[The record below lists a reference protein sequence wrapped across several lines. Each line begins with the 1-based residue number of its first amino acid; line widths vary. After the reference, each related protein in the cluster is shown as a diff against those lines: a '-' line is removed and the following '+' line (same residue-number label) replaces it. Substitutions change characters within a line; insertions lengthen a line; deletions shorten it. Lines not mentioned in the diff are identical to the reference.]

1 MVIENILQNEILE
14 INKEIIKK
22 RVSLEK
28 LLKEPFI
35 ESSNKVIQLDKNCL
49 ERIAKNC
56 NLPKSQIFLPIT
68 FFIPAGSYEGYILSK
83 NDAEVVSALEFDL
96 HLRNDRYW
104 LPKYQ
109 IRKLIRD
116 CPGIFQSVIVP

>member
-1 MVIENILQNEILE
+1 MVIENILQNDILG
-14 INKEIIKK
+14 INRDLIKK

-28 LLKEPFI
+28 LLKEPVI
-35 ESSNKVIQLDKNCL
+35 ETSTGAVNLDINCL
-49 ERIAKNC
+49 DRIAQNC

-83 NDAEVVSALEFDL
+83 NDAEVVSSLEFDL
-96 HLRNDRYW
+96 HLRKDRYW

-116 CPGIFQSVIVP
+116 CPWIFQSVIVP